1 MLKILAYF
9 LRNMQTLGV
18 NNSSILTIKN
28 AEFSGYY
35 FQTNL
40 NIWEDFQICISVPL
54 TAYSMSETL
63 FKCFW
68 CTMNMSLFNAM
79 FLMLR
84 FLFRCLYCQYFE
96 QISRL
101 DLLFTCYQFCIE
113 SRRSH
118 RGVVYKRCS
127 LKLSNIYR
135 KTSVLGSLFN
145 KFVGLQVFHYIKQRF
160 QHRYFLPNLQK
171 ILKTPILKNI
181 CERLLL

>member
-118 RGVVYKRCS
+118 RGVVYKRCFLNYAIFTEKHLCWGLS
-127 LKLSNIYR
+127 LILLQAFRPLTILNRDSNTGI
-135 KTSVLGSLFN
+135 SC
-145 KFVGLQVFHYIKQRF
+145 QIC
-160 QHRYFLPNLQK
+160 
-171 ILKTPILKNI
+171 KNF
-181 CERLLL
+181 